1 MIGIVF
7 ALDYIC
13 CSVSLKFEILLGI
26 NAANKGIEGTEKFH
40 NFGSQIAIHTYIP
53 SSIHCLLSHHQ

>member
-13 CSVSLKFEILLGI
+13 FSVSFKFEILLGI
-26 NAANKGIEGTEKFH
+26 NAANKGETEKFH
-40 NFGSQIAIHTYIP
+40 NFGSQIAIHAYIP
-53 SSIHCLLSHHQ
+53 SSIHRLLSHHQ